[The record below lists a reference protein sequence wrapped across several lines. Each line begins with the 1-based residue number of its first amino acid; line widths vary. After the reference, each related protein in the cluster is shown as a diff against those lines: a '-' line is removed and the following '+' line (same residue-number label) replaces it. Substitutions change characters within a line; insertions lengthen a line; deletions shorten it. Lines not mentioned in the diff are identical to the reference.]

1 MAKRSPRSE
10 RSPALRARAKLW
22 LESDEEYALG
32 LGIAEILAAVERT
45 GSIKAASAE
54 VGKSYRH
61 VWARIKAVEATLG
74 VSLVETRVGGA
85 DRQRSSLRPEA
96 GRLVAEFLALR
107 ERVFALV
114 DEEYATRLQP
124 ALAALLDSES

>member
-1 MAKRSPRSE
+1 MAKSSTRSE
-10 RSPALRARAKLW
+10 RPPTLRPRAKLW
-22 LESDEEYALG
+22 LESDEVYALG
-32 LGIAEILAAVERT
+32 LGIAEILAAVDRT
-45 GSIKAASAE
+45 GSIKEASEE

-61 VWARIKAVEATLG
+61 VWARIKAAEETLG

-85 DRQRSSLRPEA
+85 DRRRSSLRPEA
-96 GRLVAEFLALR
+96 KRLVSEFLALR

-124 ALAALLDSES
+124 ALTALLDAEN